1 MALDFDAVAVG
12 IAAAVTS
19 AAVAVNGQT
28 VTATDFVPDA
38 PTPPH
43 FVVAEFVNEYH
54 QTYGSAGMD
63 HVTVKCRLLTSR
75 GSDAEGQ
82 RTLRKLATLT
92 GVGSIPA
99 AIEAARGAPGQ
110 MALSGAA
117 DDLALVSVTGPRLYE
132 IGAVDFYGLEF
143 SVLVIG

>member
-1 MALDFDAVAVG
+1 VG
-12 IAAAVTS
+12 LAAAVTS
-19 AAVAVNGQT
+19 AAVQVNGQT
-28 VTATDFVPDA
+28 VTATDFVPDS

-54 QTYGSAGMD
+54 ETFGSNAMD
-63 HVTVKCRLLTSR
+63 RVMVKCRLLTSR

-82 RTLRKLATLT
+82 RALRKLATLT
-92 GVGSIPA
+92 GSGSIPA
-99 AIEAARGAPGQ
+99 ALEAARGAPGQ
-110 MALSGAA
+110 MALNGAA
-117 DDLALVSVTGPRLYE
+117 ADLALVSVTGPRLYE